1 MFFKVNVN
9 AQQRTMVLDLAQIF
23 RAHVRDVV
31 KESFIVE
38 VKGYLKMIVTM

>member
-1 MFFKVNVN
+1 MLNNTIWCLIWFK
-9 AQQRTMVLDLAQIF
+9 IF

-38 VKGYLKMIVTM
+38 VKGNLKKIVNM